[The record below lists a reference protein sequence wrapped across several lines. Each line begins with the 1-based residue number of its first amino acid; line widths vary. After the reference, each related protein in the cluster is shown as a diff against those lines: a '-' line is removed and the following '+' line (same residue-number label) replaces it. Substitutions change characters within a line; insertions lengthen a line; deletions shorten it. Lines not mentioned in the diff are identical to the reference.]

1 MSRTELTA
9 IDIVL
14 RDGSTLL
21 VRDLTPDDRD
31 KLQHLFAQLSHD
43 SLYFRFFRIPAVDV
57 EITRLFAAG
66 PDDAVLVAE
75 TDSRLVAVASW
86 IRDRT
91 KTDRAEV
98 AFAIADVAQGK
109 GIGTA
114 LLEALADRGRGE
126 GLDKFDAYVLS
137 TNDRMMRVFLDSGFT
152 LSQELDAGVFRVT
165 LALKE
170 TPEHETRAA
179 ARARRAAAASIKPF
193 CEPRSVAVVGASRE
207 RGKIG
212 AELLHNL
219 IATGY
224 TGKLCAVHPSA
235 TSIDGIPAYAR
246 VTEIPDDIDLALVS
260 VPAGQVAAVVD
271 DCIQK
276 HVRAIVVISAG
287 FSETN
292 EAGRAR
298 ELELVHKV
306 RRAGIRMV
314 GPNCL
319 GVLNT
324 NSAIRLNATFSSVF
338 PPAGAV
344 AMSSQSG
351 ALGLAILHWAKRLN
365 IGLSTFISVG
375 NKADVSGNDLLQYWA
390 EDPHTQVILLY
401 LESFGNPRKFSQIA
415 RRVARSKPIVA
426 VKAGR
431 SQAGARA
438 AASHTGALVSND
450 AIVEALFRQCG
461 VIRTSTMEELFD
473 VAAVIANQPV
483 PRGPRVGI
491 LTNAGGPG
499 ILAADACEANG
510 LQLPALADTTC
521 QSLRSFLPTT
531 ATIANPV
538 DMIASASAAQYE
550 RALTALLAD
559 EYVDSVLVIFIP
571 PLVTRGEDVA
581 RAIQRAAKTGPD
593 KPVVAVFLSSEPG
606 DSCSRRSPASRFPKP
621 HASHWPVRPPTV
633 SGEHDPPVLSPSSA
647 TSIDRERRRSCRP
660 YSRVAA
666 GGRHQRKR
674 SRLLRRP
681 ASRRWPGSRPGVRR
695 PPSLPRTASATRSC

>member
-1 MSRTELTA
+1 VPVNPRAESIGGLRTVA
-9 IDIVL
+9 
-14 RDGSTLL
+14 S
-21 VRDLTPDDRD
+21 VRDIDGDVDL
-31 KLQHLFAQLSHD
+31 
-43 SLYFRFFRIPAVDV
+43 AVIV
-57 EITRLFAAG
+57 
-66 PDDAVLVAE
+66 V
-75 TDSRLVAVASW
+75 
-86 IRDRT
+86 
-91 KTDRAEV
+91 
-98 AFAIADVAQGK
+98 
-109 GIGTA
+109 
-114 LLEALADRGRGE
+114 
-126 GLDKFDAYVLS
+126 
-137 TNDRMMRVFLDSGFT
+137 
-152 LSQELDAGVFRVT
+152 
-165 LALKE
+165 
-170 TPEHETRAA
+170 RAA
-179 ARARRAAAASIKPF
+179 
-193 CEPRSVAVVGASRE
+193 
-207 RGKIG
+207 
-212 AELLHNL
+212 
-219 IATGY
+219 T
-224 TGKLCAVHPSA
+224 
-235 TSIDGIPAYAR
+235 
-246 VTEIPDDIDLALVS
+246 
-260 VPAGQVAAVVD
+260 VAAVVD
-271 DCIQK
+271 DCLAK
-276 HVRAIVVISAG
+276 GVKALVVISAG
-287 FSETN
+287 FGEVGV
-292 EAGRAR
+292 EGQILQA
-298 ELELVHKV
+298 ELVEKIRAAGV
-306 RRAGIRMV
+306 RLI
-314 GPNCL
+314 GPNCM
-319 GVLNT
+319 GIVNT
-324 NSAIRLNATFSSVF
+324 DPAFRVNATFSPIA
-338 PPAGAV
+338 PPEGRIAF
-344 AMSSQSG
+344 STQSG
-351 ALGLAILHWAKRLN
+351 ALGLAILDYVKRLN
-365 IGLSTFISVG
+365 IGISSFASIG

-390 EDPHTQVILLY
+390 EDPRTDVILMY